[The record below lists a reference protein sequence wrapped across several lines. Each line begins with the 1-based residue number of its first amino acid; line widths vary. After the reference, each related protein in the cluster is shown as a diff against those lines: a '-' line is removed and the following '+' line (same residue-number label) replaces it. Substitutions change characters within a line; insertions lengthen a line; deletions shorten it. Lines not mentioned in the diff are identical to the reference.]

1 MASLALFPSRIRF
14 VNEDGTLSSE
24 AMRFLTEIY
33 NRVGGALGDTG
44 EDTFSIDTFSQD
56 SGGSMASEM
65 VTQGVESAPV
75 YLDAFNQQSG
85 VADYFADMVFAG
97 ETSGAGLSV
106 VTVGA
111 SPFTYQAQGPGVLS
125 VEGGIVSALSLTRAG
140 ISIALGQVAGV
151 VPLGAGDSLTVTYTA
166 VPNIHF
172 IPR

>member
-14 VNEDGTLSSE
+14 VNDDGTLSSE

-33 NRVGGALGDTG
+33 NRVGGALGDSG
-44 EDTFSIDTFSQD
+44 DDTFSIDSFAQD
-56 SGGSMASEM
+56 AGGLMGSDM
-65 VTQGVESAPV
+65 VVQGVESAPV
-75 YLDAFNQQSG
+75 YFEAIGQPTE
-85 VADYFADMVFAG
+85 ADHLVDMVFAI
-97 ETSGAGLSV
+97 ETSGARLSV
-106 VTVGA
+106 IAVGA

-151 VPLGAGDSLTVTYTA
+151 VPLGAGDSLTITYTA